1 MCSVRLPYDDS
12 CHFRLLSTCPRD
24 YWRKCLGEVL
34 GRIQKYTGMHS
45 PHTAL
50 SQRDSILTTFHDLI
64 VFCYYISLLLSFSPA
79 EPPCPQHHHHLVLC
93 HNDVFLCYAGCQSLS
108 VPKPFCERISVKFWR
123 WQTLIFMPTSRQDYA
138 EFNSLNVCTNITIL
152 FFYEAHNSSYYTDTI
167 HQIVNP

>member
-1 MCSVRLPYDDS
+1 MPGW
-12 CHFRLLSTCPRD
+12 STGKNSEIYRHAQP
-24 YWRKCLGEVL
+24 
-34 GRIQKYTGMHS
+34 THS
-45 PHTAL
+45 PQSEGQYTNYL
-50 SQRDSILTTFHDLI
+50 SWFNC
-64 VFCYYISLLLSFSPA
+64 VLLLYLPSCLFSPCWT
-79 EPPCPQHHHHLVLC
+79 PPSAHTHTHTHHHHLVLC
-93 HNDVFLCYAGCQSLS
+93 HNVVFLCYAGCQSLS